1 MARSTHQE
9 QYPRHPWPTKK
20 NRRQPNRSHR
30 ICLTELKHRRICS
43 LQARRLDVKLS
54 PMQHREEQ
62 TQSVRWLLASRCQG
76 VISTHSLEHPGYPFG
91 SVVPYVLNN
100 SGMPLM
106 LLSHLS
112 QHTKNL
118 EANAQCGLT
127 VAETGTGDIQQL
139 GRLSAIGDVD
149 KVDGAQDAERYFRYF
164 PQSRM
169 YHDELGFKF
178 SRVVP
183 RRFHWNGGFATASWF
198 GTDRIVRAN
207 PLTADEEAG
216 IVAHMN
222 GDHADAVLHYWRRA
236 GNENAS
242 EAAVL
247 MVGIDAE
254 GMDLRR
260 DDRLYRIPLSRTI
273 DSTGA
278 ARTVLVDMAQSATD

>member
-1 MARSTHQE
+1 
-9 QYPRHPWPTKK
+9 
-20 NRRQPNRSHR
+20 
-30 ICLTELKHRRICS
+30 
-43 LQARRLDVKLS
+43 
-54 PMQHREEQ
+54 MQHREEQ

-178 SRVVP
+178 YRFVP

-222 GDHADAVLHYWRRA
+222 GDHADAVLHYWRRCR
-236 GNENAS
+236 GRSTRPVRREPCS
-242 EAAVL
+242 STWPSPQPTDLQLKTRQVSRGQAA
-247 MVGIDAE
+247 
-254 GMDLRR
+254 
-260 DDRLYRIPLSRTI
+260 TH
-273 DSTGA
+273 ST
-278 ARTVLVDMAQSATD
+278 ATPESNQR